1 MTTRRAAK
9 PLTSPIFSRRQTLA
23 LLGASVASTAFT
35 TTAFGQDKP
44 KRGGIF
50 RVSNHFNPSSL
61 DPTTGG
67 SGSDH
72 SYLYTLYDTL
82 TEWDYETLR
91 VKPGLAE
98 SWTYTNPTTLVL
110 KLKSGITFHDGASFD
125 ANAVKINLDRSRSHA
140 RSNIKADVASI
151 KSVEVTGPMEVT
163 INLSTPDT
171 MLPGAFT
178 DRAGMMVS
186 PKAIESGENLDRSPV
201 GSGAYTF
208 VRWGDGEKVVV
219 KRNEKYWKP
228 GLPYMDGIEF
238 SVIQEITTGMRSVM
252 AGQNDFL
259 FMLPARQ
266 KAIVER
272 SKKVKV
278 VSSSSLSF
286 NQFYLNWA
294 RPPFNDIRV
303 RQALNYAVDRQAYSD
318 AAFAGLAEPAHM
330 ALPKSHWAYD
340 PSLVDLYP
348 HDTKKARQLL
358 SDAGHGSG
366 IEIEFLGASDQE
378 TVQREEVLIE
388 MLARSGIKAKFINGP
403 AGSFSRRYFGSEQ
416 LGAGLLSNWTGRPDA
431 SQTFASLFSSTSYYN
446 AGRAEVPQTLV
457 DAIRNS
463 HSVEDID
470 ERRKYFAIA
479 QRIVMENAF
488 HVPLVFHPIIFV
500 TSARVRDFRTNLL
513 GKPKFEDVWLD
524 A

>member
-1 MTTRRAAK
+1 MTITRQTKR
-9 PLTSPIFSRRQTLA
+9 LTSHFSRREMLA
-23 LLGASVASTAFT
+23 LFGAGAAGIMFPASAF
-35 TTAFGQDKP
+35 AQAEP

-50 RVSNHFNPSSL
+50 RISNNFNPSSL

-82 TEWDYETLR
+82 TEWDYDTLR
-91 VKPGLAE
+91 VKPGLAD
-98 SWTYTNPTTLVL
+98 SWSYTDSNTLVL
-110 KLKSGITFHDGASFD
+110 KLRSGVTFHDGTAFD
-125 ANAVKINLDRSRSHA
+125 ANTVKINLDRSRTDA

-151 KSVEVTGPMEVT
+151 KSVEVSGPMEVT
-163 INLSTPDT
+163 LRLSTPDT

-186 PKAIESGENLDRSPV
+186 AKAIQSGENLDRSPV

-219 KRNEKYWKP
+219 KRNEKYWKT
-228 GLPYMDGIEF
+228 GRPYPDGIEF
-238 SVIQEITTGMRSVM
+238 SIIPEVTTGMRSVM

-272 SKKVKV
+272 SKKVNV
-278 VSSSSLSF
+278 VLSSSLSF
-286 NQFYLNWA
+286 NQFYLNWV

-340 PSLVDLYP
+340 PSLANLYP

-358 SDAGHGSG
+358 SDAGYGG
-366 IEIEFLGASDQE
+366 GLEVEFVGTSDQE
-378 TVQREEVLIE
+378 TIQREEVLIE

-403 AGSFSRRYFGSEQ
+403 AGTFSRRYFGTEQ

-431 SQTFASLFSSTSYYN
+431 SQTFAALFSKGSYYN
-446 AGRAEVPQTLV
+446 AGRAEVPQALT

-463 HSVEDID
+463 HSVEDPE
-470 ERRKYFAIA
+470 ERRKHFATA
-479 QRIVMENAF
+479 MRLAMENAF

-500 TSARVRDFRTNLL
+500 TSARVHNFRTNLL

-524 A
+524 T